1 MGAMLKMGVVMSEEA
16 MLDHLVM
23 TTSEAS
29 DTGRASIGS
38 GIMRCR
44 VIVLVIISVLC
55 SVTVVVGSAELF
67 VSGIS
72 AATEVTTGVMISVT
86 VTVTKT
92 VFLSLEV
99 AEGVGHK

>member
-1 MGAMLKMGVVMSEEA
+1 MGAILKMGVAMSEEA

-29 DTGRASIGS
+29 DTGRAFIGS

-55 SVTVVVGSAELF
+55 SVTVVVGSAELS

-72 AATEVTTGVMISVT
+72 AAREVTTGVMISVT

-99 AEGVGHK
+99 VEGVAHR